1 MSIRI
6 FKTNMY
12 AEWRDG
18 GSLSSSSRRR
28 FISYS
33 AVWPQILPIASDF
46 CRPKPRVTR
55 HPALQVRGAVPR
67 TRRRNV
73 AFSLF
78 TYSIPVT
85 CINTEI
91 AKVCSLTHSPIKA
104 SAWNTFVTMRF
115 SLPFVAAAALFSL
128 ATAKPTLESRQIEAS
143 KFGVL
148 TIAPYNQTLKLG
160 QVSCG

>member
-1 MSIRI
+1 MKHMSIRI
-6 FKTNMY
+6 FKTNMC

-85 CINTEI
+85 CINTEDC
-91 AKVCSLTHSPIKA
+91 KGVLTHSLTHQSLCLEHIRHHA
-104 SAWNTFVTMRF
+104 FF
-115 SLPFVAAAALFSL
+115 SSICCCRSSVQFSD
-128 ATAKPTLESRQIEAS
+128 
-143 KFGVL
+143 
-148 TIAPYNQTLKLG
+148 
-160 QVSCG
+160 C